1 MELNKLSKILVSGL
15 INIETTLQIDSFPL
29 PYFPVRYPFGG
40 INSTVS
46 GVGYN
51 VAKALAVLGNKI
63 NFLSITGKD
72 LAGNMVR
79 EILKSNNIYDNYIIQ
94 SIENTAQSV
103 ILFDRDGK
111 RQINVDLKDIQEQLY
126 PQELFLEVVKSCVLT
141 VLCNINFSR
150 PFLRKAKEMNKL
162 IATDVHAISNIYD
175 DYNKDFMKYADI
187 LFMSNES
194 LPCHPVEW
202 IKEVLNIYGTE
213 IIVVGLGGEGALL
226 SVKRDNFL
234 ERIPA
239 VYTREVINTIGAG
252 DALFSSFV
260 HFYVKTENPYE
271 AIKNAVVFA
280 SYKIGCHGAA
290 DGFLD
295 DHSLNE
301 LCFDVYKSGEY

>member
-1 MELNKLSKILVSGL
+1 MKNILVSGL
-15 INIETTLQIDSFPL
+15 INIESTLKIDSFPV
-29 PYFPVRYPFGG
+29 PYFPVRYPFFG

-51 VAKALAVLGNKI
+51 VAKALTVLGDTI

-72 LAGNMVR
+72 LAGHMVK
-79 EILKSNNIYDNYIIQ
+79 ETLGIDNIPGDYVIQ
-94 SIENTAQSV
+94 SIDNTAQSI

-111 RQINVDLKDIQEQLY
+111 RQINVDLKNIQEKAY
-126 PQELFLEVVKSCVLT
+126 PEELFLESVKECSLS

-150 PFLRKAKEMNKL
+150 PFLKKAKEMNKL

-194 LPCHPVEW
+194 LPCDPVEW
-202 IKEVLNIYGTE
+202 IKDLLNIYGTE
-213 IIVVGLGGEGALL
+213 IIVVGLGREGALL
-226 SVKRDNFL
+226 SVKRDNFI
-234 ERIPA
+234 EKIPA
-239 VYTREVINTIGAG
+239 VYTRDVVNTIGAG

-260 HFYVKTENPYE
+260 HFYNKTGNPCE
-271 AIKNAVVFA
+271 AMKKAVVFA

-295 DHSLNE
+295 EKSLNE
-301 LCFDVYKSGEY
+301 LCSEIYK

>member
-1 MELNKLSKILVSGL
+1 MKNILVSGL
-15 INIETTLQIDSFPL
+15 INIETTLKIDSFPV
-29 PYFPVRYPFGG
+29 PYFPVRYPFFG

-51 VAKALAVLGNKI
+51 VAKALTVLGNNV

-111 RQINVDLKDIQEQLY
+111 RQINVDLKDIQEQIY
-126 PQELFLEVVKSCVLT
+126 PEELFLEAIRNCSLSVI
-141 VLCNINFSR
+141 CNINFSR

-175 DYNKDFMKYADI
+175 NYNKDFMKYADI

-202 IKEVLNIYGTE
+202 IKDLLNIYGTE
-213 IIVVGLGGEGALL
+213 IIVVGLGREGALL
-226 SVKRDNFL
+226 SVKRDNFI

-239 VYTREVINTIGAG
+239 VYTREIVNTIGAG

-260 HFYVKTENPYE
+260 HFYDKTENPYE
-271 AIKNAVVFA
+271 AIKKAVVFA

-301 LCFDVYKSGEY
+301 LCSKIYK